1 MANTRRRGEELEAA
15 IFEAT
20 MEILNTDGLEKF
32 SFQRVAEVAGTSKSV
47 IYRRWSQ
54 QFDLILDAWRY
65 GVHQKFGKF
74 RDIVLS
80 GDSLREDLLQMLTRF
95 NLIGEQMG
103 APVLR
108 AMLIEFSEGDRL
120 RNDINEL
127 ALTIDVATVDHALA
141 RAKDRGEQVREQIS
155 DMAKTI
161 MFSYVR
167 YNMTLMKNK
176 MTDAEM
182 SVFVDEVLLP
192 IFLKNI

>member
-1 MANTRRRGEELEAA
+1 MANTRRHGEELEAA

-54 QFDLILDAWRY
+54 QSDLILDAWRFS
-65 GVHQKFGKF
+65 VHQKFGKF

-141 RAKDRGEQVREQIS
+141 RAKDRGEQVRGQIS

-182 SVFVDEVLLP
+182 SVFIDEVLLP
-192 IFLKNI
+192 IFLKNT

>member
-20 MEILNTDGLEKF
+20 MEILNTDGLEKL

-141 RAKDRGEQVREQIS
+141 RAKERGEQVREQIS

>member
-1 MANTRRRGEELEAA
+1 MANTRRHGEELEAA

-54 QFDLILDAWRY
+54 QSDLILDAWRFS
-65 GVHQKFGKF
+65 VHQKFGKF

-120 RNDINEL
+120 CNDINEL

-141 RAKDRGEQVREQIS
+141 RAKDRGEQVRGQIS

-182 SVFVDEVLLP
+182 SVFIDEVLLP
-192 IFLKNI
+192 IFLKNT